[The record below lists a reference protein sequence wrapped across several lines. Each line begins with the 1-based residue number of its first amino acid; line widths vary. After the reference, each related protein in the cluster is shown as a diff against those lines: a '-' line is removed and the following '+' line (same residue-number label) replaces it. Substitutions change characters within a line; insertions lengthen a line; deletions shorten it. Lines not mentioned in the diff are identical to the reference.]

1 MDTGHAEQ
9 TPMLTRALFDFISV
23 RSEVSQI
30 TCVFLGDL
38 WGLGSG
44 YKLLTGEP
52 HTDTSALFSVC
63 TLERIFGRPSGSS
76 TNSPCLFAFLVTFW
90 LFKSF
95 FSF

>member
-52 HTDTSALFSVC
+52 HTDTSALFSVLDAHLGPPQ
-63 TLERIFGRPSGSS
+63 TVPA
-76 TNSPCLFAFLVTFW
+76 CL
-90 LFKSF
+90 LF
-95 FSF
+95 